1 MLIRTLSADDVPALA
16 MVLADPEVMRY
27 SIRGVLTTE
36 QTAGFVE
43 GCIGLYH
50 QHGYGPWA
58 LIEKGSARLIGFC
71 GLNLES
77 IEGVEEIHVGY
88 RLARPFWG
96 FGLATE
102 AVQAVLHLGFQELAL
117 PAISAIVEPQN
128 IASVRVLEKSGFTLF
143 EDKTFHARSVR
154 LYRQWPVLNGHD
166 AHRSGN

>member
-16 MVLADPEVMRY
+16 ILLADPAVMRY

-36 QTAGFVE
+36 QTAGFVAW
-43 GCIGLYH
+43 CIGLYH

-58 LIEKGSARLIGFC
+58 LIEKGSARFIGFC

-96 FGLATE
+96 RGLATE
-102 AVQAVLHLGFQELAL
+102 AVQAVLRLGFQELAL

-128 IASVRVLEKSGFTLF
+128 IASVRVLEKSGFSLF
-143 EDKTFHARSVR
+143 EDQTFHERSVR
-154 LYRQWPVLNGHD
+154 IYRQWPVVDDQD
-166 AHRSGN
+166 AHRAGN